1 MSGHHPWPPPR
12 SKAHNIEWDWADSP
26 YQYPPMESDVCACDS
41 KLCVDCSPTEQ
52 IKQGRVTHHE
62 SDAALL
68 ASLGAT
74 RLWLTFYKLKRWILK
89 RLGR

>member
-1 MSGHHPWPPPR
+1 MSGHYPWPPPR
-12 SKAHNIEWDWADSP
+12 KRSTAHNIEWDYSP
-26 YQYPPMESDVCACDS
+26 YNYPPMESDVCSCDS
-41 KLCVDCSPTEQ
+41 RLCVECSPSEQ

-62 SDAALL
+62 SDEALL

-74 RLWLTFYKLKRWILK
+74 RLWLTYYKLKRWILK